1 MSKRFWKSIALC
13 VPPASHMLFWNICTR
28 TKMIF
33 AYAKINMSGSHYAAT
48 ARSITHEKYY
58 KLQLCASLQPFP
70 VRFCIIFCSKVGK
83 NPTKDIFI
91 IFLFKKGQRYLFCC
105 CWPFGDGF
113 HDLNHHSLCLFTV
126 LLQLMDRKLVKVCLK
141 IILL

>member
-1 MSKRFWKSIALC
+1 
-13 VPPASHMLFWNICTR
+13 
-28 TKMIF
+28 MIF

-83 NPTKDIFI
+83 NPTKDILSYFC
-91 IFLFKKGQRYLFCC
+91 LKKGKDIYFVVA
-105 CWPFGDGF
+105 
-113 HDLNHHSLCLFTV
+113 DLLATVFT
-126 LLQLMDRKLVKVCLK
+126 
-141 IILL
+141 I